1 MINRIEGEEITSVV
15 DLTIDN
21 IIPNIIDNNI
31 VTIYDGHHTIF
42 LGHNVTGQM
51 LKIWYKSRGGIFS
64 KDVLNYSLGKEHG
77 KYMLLHKTTE
87 DQIIRLI
94 SDEEE
99 FQFRTLK
106 LVDGQLKDRPYM
118 ILRNVIKGQ
127 ELTNTKREYITENEI
142 ALEED
147 EIVPA
152 SNTTTQDDDLEQHLG
167 SISLFPE

>member
-1 MINRIEGEEITSVV
+1 MMNKIQGEEITSVV
-15 DLTIDN
+15 DLTIEN

-31 VTIYDGHHTIF
+31 VTIYEGRHTIF

-51 LKIWYKSRGGIFS
+51 LKIWYKSKGGIFS
-64 KDVLNYSLGKEHG
+64 KDVLNYTLGKECG
-77 KYMLLHKTTE
+77 KYMLLRKSNE

-106 LVDGQLKDRPYM
+106 LVDGQLKDAPYM
-118 ILRNVIKGQ
+118 ILRTLNRGE

-142 ALEED
+142 AHEED
-147 EIVPA
+147 DVVPA
-152 SNTTTQDDDLEQHLG
+152 SNTTTQDEDFEHHLG